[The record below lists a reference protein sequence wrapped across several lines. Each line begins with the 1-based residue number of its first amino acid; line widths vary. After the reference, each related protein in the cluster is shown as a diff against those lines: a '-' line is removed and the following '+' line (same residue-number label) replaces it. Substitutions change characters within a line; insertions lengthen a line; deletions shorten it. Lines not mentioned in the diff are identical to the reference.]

1 MATYRGQD
9 GSVTWN
15 SSTIAECRSWV
26 LNSSQLDTIE
36 DTVKGDTSK
45 TFKTGLLDPGT
56 ASVTVYLDYAAT
68 GQGAI
73 IDDIVAGTGTAA
85 TLVLVVDTGKNFTV
99 SGIPTSFNAASPE
112 GSSIVESTIEFR
124 LSGAISVNWA

>member
-1 MATYRGQD
+1 MATERGQD
-9 GSVTWN
+9 GSIKWN
-15 SSTIAECRSWV
+15 SSTVAECRSWV
-26 LNSSQLDTIE
+26 LNSPALDTIE

-56 ASVTVYLDYAAT
+56 ATVVVYLDYAAT

-73 IDDIVAGTGTAA
+73 IDDIVAGTGTEA
-85 TLVLVVDTGKNFTV
+85 TLLLIVNTGKEFSVNA
-99 SGIPTSFNAASPE
+99 IPTSFSAASPE

-124 LSGAISVNWA
+124 LSGDITVNWA

>member
-15 SSTIAECRSWV
+15 SSTILECRSWV
-26 LNSSQLDTIE
+26 INSAQLDTIE

-56 ASVTVYLDYAAT
+56 ASVSVYLDYAGT

-73 IDDIVAGTGTAA
+73 IDDIVAGTGTSAS
-85 TLVLVVDTGKNFTV
+85 LVLVVDTGKNFTV
-99 SGIPTSFNAASPE
+99 NGIPVSFNASSPE
-112 GSSIVESTIEFR
+112 GSSIVETTFEFR
-124 LSGAISVNWA
+124 LSGAIAVNWA

>member
-9 GSVTWN
+9 GSVSWN
-15 SSTIAECRSWV
+15 SSVVAECRSWV

-56 ASVTVYLDYAAT
+56 ASVTVYLDYAGA

-73 IDDIVAGTGTAA
+73 IDDIIAGTGTAA
-85 TLVLVVDTGKNFTV
+85 TLLLIVDTGKEFSV
-99 SGIPTSFNAASPE
+99 SGIPVGFNSASPE
-112 GSSIVESTIEFR
+112 GSSIVEATIEFR